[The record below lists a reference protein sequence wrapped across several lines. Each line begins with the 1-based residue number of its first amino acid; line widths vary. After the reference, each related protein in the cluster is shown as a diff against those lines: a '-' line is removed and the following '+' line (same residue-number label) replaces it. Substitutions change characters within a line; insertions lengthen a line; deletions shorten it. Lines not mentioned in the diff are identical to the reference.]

1 MIPINWAAAIFT
13 VIVGVM
19 LTACVILCIQAQL
32 LFQRCLRILDFV
44 LDSLNQQEDLRH
56 EGTE

>member
-19 LTACVILCIQAQL
+19 LTACVILCIQAQQ
-32 LFQRCLRILDFV
+32 LFQRCMSILDYV
-44 LDSLNQQEDLRH
+44 LDSINQQEELHH

>member
-19 LTACVILCIQAQL
+19 LTACVILCIQAQQ
-32 LFQRCLRILDFV
+32 LFQRCIGILDYV
-44 LDSLNQQEDLRH
+44 LDSINQQEDLHH